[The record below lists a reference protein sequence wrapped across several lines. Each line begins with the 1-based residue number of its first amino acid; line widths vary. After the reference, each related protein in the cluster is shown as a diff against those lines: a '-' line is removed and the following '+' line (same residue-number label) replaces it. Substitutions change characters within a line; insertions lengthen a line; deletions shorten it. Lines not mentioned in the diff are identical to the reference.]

1 MAARKVDK
9 VSRRCVSPLFMAV
22 FQASVISVCRLL
34 IDLIIACWEWRFVES
49 MVKVLLVLVK
59 FSAEVRKT
67 AVIYDII
74 EIITAALFEDYYE
87 FHFSIII

>member
-1 MAARKVDK
+1 
-9 VSRRCVSPLFMAV
+9 
-22 FQASVISVCRLL
+22 
-34 IDLIIACWEWRFVES
+34 